1 MLWRKERSATMTFK
15 YEQDFENTL
24 INMLITQK
32 GWSGGVLKNPT
43 ERDLIN
49 NWANLLYRMNSET
62 DRLNGVP
69 LNADEMNQIIH
80 QVNSLKT
87 PILKNEFINGQSVSI
102 KRENPKDQL
111 HYGKEVSLKL
121 FDKKEVAGGDSNY
134 QIAQQPLFAG
144 KDKIKG
150 SNRGDFML
158 LINGMPV
165 IHVELKRTGVPIGN
179 AVNQVQRYIHNGIFS
194 TGLYSLVQI
203 YTVMTP
209 EDMRY
214 FANPGSDPQ
223 SRINPNYVFK
233 WADFYNEPVGSWKKI
248 ADTFMSIPMAHQL
261 IGYYTVADKADD
273 VLKVLRSYQIYAVK
287 EIVDR
292 IQQIKWH
299 EKSQLGGYIWH
310 TTGSGKTLTSFKSAE
325 LIASYGIADK
335 VVFLMDRIELGT
347 QTLNEFRSFADFED
361 EVQGTKH
368 TDELFNKLRSNK
380 PSEKLIVTSIQKLSL
395 VTEENYGNGSLNEI
409 QDKRVAIII
418 DEAHRSTFGEML
430 LTIKQSFPDAIF
442 FGFTGTPIH
451 DENKKKDSTTATL
464 FGRELHRYSLS
475 HGIRD
480 NNVLGFDV
488 TQVSTIDYEDLRQRV
503 ALAKSKAGTPSEAF
517 QDAKKREV
525 YNYYMDSKS
534 LPMLGYFN
542 EEKEKYVEGLE
553 TDYLGTVS
561 FKTDEHRLKVVEDI
575 YKNWVN
581 LSHDSKYSALL
592 TTSSREEAVYYY
604 RLLKNN
610 SLGIKVTA
618 LFDSNMDESESSI
631 MIEDGLAE
639 IIGDYNDMFN
649 QSYTI
654 PTHRLFKQDLS
665 QRLARKGAYR
675 NIDSDK
681 IIHLVIVV
689 DQLLTGYDSKWI
701 NTLYVDKKMEYAN
714 IIQAFSRT
722 NRLNGESK
730 PFGSIRYYRFIYTME
745 DNINK
750 AVESYSGGRKVALF
764 VDKLGGNLVEMNRIT
779 EDLFSVF
786 SVDDIKNFERLPNDT
801 DSKKKFAQLFDKFN
815 DYLEAARIQGF
826 MWEQDTYI
834 TRISSEL
841 PEVEIT
847 VNFTKDM
854 YNAWLLRYQELDTGG
869 SDGGAPNDVP
879 FDLNYTLVQKSA
891 DRIDYDYLNNNFQK
905 FVRSHNQG
913 NEQERERIKN
923 DLHRFFA
930 TLTSEQQRYAN
941 MVINDLENG
950 DLEVRVGEDFTDYI
964 LDYQER
970 SESTNILNL
979 VNAIGVSEDKL
990 KEMMSLNMT
999 EKNINEFGRF
1009 DKLKRTADKN
1019 KAKAYFE
1026 NKVEEDLKVYEVNR
1040 YIHSMLHDFILQDG
1054 FDVEEYEI

>member
-1 MLWRKERSATMTFK
+1 MTFRL
-15 YEQDFENTL
+15 EQEFENSL
-24 INMLITQK
+24 INILVRQK
-32 GWSGGVLKNPT
+32 GWSGGVLRSPT
-43 ERDLIN
+43 EEDLIE
-49 NWANLLYRMNSET
+49 NWAAMLFRMNKET
-62 DRLNGVP
+62 DRLNNVP
-69 LNADEMNQIIH
+69 LNKDEMNQIIH
-80 QVNSLKT
+80 QINTLKT
-87 PILKNEFINGQSVSI
+87 PLLKNEFINGQSVSI
-102 KRENPKDQL
+102 KRENSADRL

-150 SNRGDFML
+150 DNRGDFML

-165 IHVELKRTGVPIGN
+165 IHVELKRTGVPISN
-179 AVNQVQRYIHNGIFS
+179 AVNQIQRYIYNGVFS
-194 TGLYSLVQI
+194 TGIYSLIQI
-203 YTVMTP
+203 FAVMTP
-209 EDMRY
+209 DDMRY
-214 FANPGSDPQ
+214 FANPGNDPQ
-223 SRINPNYVFK
+223 SQINPNYVFK
-233 WADFYNEPVGSWKKI
+233 WADFYNEPVGNWKKI

-380 PSEKLIVTSIQKLSL
+380 PSETLIVTSIQKLSN
-395 VTEENYGNGSLNEI
+395 VTEDNYGNGSLDQI
-409 QDKRVAIII
+409 KDKRLAIII

-430 LTIKQSFPDAIF
+430 LTIKNSFPDAIF

-451 DENKKKDSTTATL
+451 EENKKKDSTTATL

-480 NNVLGFDV
+480 HNVLGFDV
-488 TQVSTIDYEDLRQRV
+488 TQVSTIDYEDLRQQV
-503 ALAKSKAGTPSEAF
+503 ALSKVKAETPSEAF
-517 QDAKKREV
+517 QEPKKKAI
-525 YNYYMDSKS
+525 YNYYMDTKRV
-534 LPMLGYFN
+534 PMLGYFD
-542 EEKEKYVEGLE
+542 EEKDKYVEGIE
-553 TDYLGTVS
+553 SDYLRTDS
-561 FKTDEHRLKVVEDI
+561 FKTEYHRQKVVKDI

-581 LSHDSKYSALL
+581 LSQDNEYSAIL
-592 TTSSREEAVYYY
+592 TTSSREEAVEYY

-610 SLGIKVTA
+610 PLDIKVTA
-618 LFDSNMDESESSI
+618 LFDSNIDESENSI
-631 MIEDGLAE
+631 FIEDGLAE
-639 IIGDYNDMFN
+639 IIDDYNKMFN

-681 IIHLVIVV
+681 VIHLVIVV

-722 NRLNGESK
+722 NRLNGEAK

-745 DNINK
+745 NNINK
-750 AVESYSGGRKVALF
+750 AVESYSGGRQIALF
-764 VDKLGGNLVEMNRIT
+764 VDKLGGNLVEMNHIT
-779 EDLFSVF
+779 EDLYSVF
-786 SVDDIKNFERLPNDT
+786 SVDNIQNFERLPSDI
-801 DSKKKFAQLFDKFN
+801 DAQKKFAQLFASFN

-826 MWEQDTYI
+826 SWDQDTYM
-834 TRISSEL
+834 TRVSPGL
-841 PEVEIT
+841 PEEEVAIK
-847 VNFTKDM
+847 FSKDM
-854 YNAWLLRYQELDTGG
+854 YYAWLLRYQELATGTKDQG
-869 SDGGAPNDVP
+869 KPDDVP
-879 FDLNYTLVQKSA
+879 FDLNYTLLQKDA

-905 FVRSHNQG
+905 FVRSQTEGNQQ
-913 NEQERERIKN
+913 EQERIKN
-923 DLHRFFA
+923 DLHRFFS

-950 DLEVRVGEDFTDYI
+950 DLVVKVGEDFTDYI
-964 LDYQER
+964 VDYQEK
-970 SESTNILNL
+970 SESGHVTKL
-979 VNAIGVSEDKL
+979 VDAIGVSEERL
-990 KEMMSLNMT
+990 KEMLSLNIT

-1009 DKLKRTADKN
+1009 DKLKDTANKK

-1026 NKVEEDLKVYEVNR
+1026 EKLGEKLKVFEVNR
-1040 YIHSMLHDFILQDG
+1040 YIHSLLHDFILKDG
-1054 FDVEEYEI
+1054 FDIDRYEV